1 MSGALEG
8 KVAIITGAG
17 SGIGRASA
25 IRFAAEGAKVV
36 LGDMAASVND
46 TAAIIG
52 DAATAVQMDAGD
64 EADVAA
70 IVAKALE
77 LHGHL
82 DIAFANAGISGGM
95 EGIFDNTVENFTQVL
110 RVNLIG
116 PWLMGTLIETGSRIS
131 VFWGYALGAILM
143 SAASMVMLRWG
154 IAAERRPL
162 EDVSRPLAAAD

>member
-1 MSGALEG
+1 MTLRQAQGALEG

-25 IRFAAEGAKVV
+25 IRFAAEGAKLV
-36 LGDMAASVND
+36 LGDMAASVHD
-46 TAAIIG
+46 TAAMIG

-77 LHGHL
+77 LHGQI

-95 EGIFDNTVENFTQVL
+95 EGIFDNTVENFTSVL
-110 RVNLIG
+110 RVN
-116 PWLMGTLIETGSRIS
+116 SH
-131 VFWGYALGAILM
+131 
-143 SAASMVMLRWG
+143 
-154 IAAERRPL
+154 
-162 EDVSRPLAAAD
+162 RPLADGQTCGKGHG

>member
-1 MSGALEG
+1 MSGSLEG

-36 LGDMAASVND
+36 LGDMAASVHD
-46 TAAIIG
+46 TAAMIG

-70 IVAKALE
+70 IVAKAIA

-82 DIAFANAGISGGM
+82 DTPLPMPGFPAGGRY
-95 EGIFDNTVENFTQVL
+95 F
-110 RVNLIG
+110 
-116 PWLMGTLIETGSRIS
+116 
-131 VFWGYALGAILM
+131 
-143 SAASMVMLRWG
+143 
-154 IAAERRPL
+154 
-162 EDVSRPLAAAD
+162 